1 MFIIIGNQKGG
12 AGKSTLTMLLANYLT
27 MIKEFK
33 VTVLDMDYQRSIFT
47 LYERAKILENPEL
60 YEVIEAEAEYFP
72 TVFEILKKQTD
83 RIILIDLPGKLD
95 DNSLVPV
102 YQAADLIL
110 IPFVYDA
117 MTYDSTIVFSIVMRK
132 INPDVKFVYVPTRI
146 KTNVKYETKQDVDK
160 EFGTFGAVT
169 EAITEKIDFQ
179 RVNTQHTPL
188 SLYPIITPVFED
200 IINNYINPMLKG
212 EKTNG

>member
-1 MFIIIGNQKGG
+1 MFIITGNQKGG

-117 MTYDSTIVFSIVMRK
+117 MTYDSTIVFSIVMK
-132 INPDVKFVYVPTRI
+132 KVNPDVKFVYVPTRI
-146 KTNVKYETKQDVDK
+146 KTSVKYETKQDVDK

-169 EAITEKIDFQ
+169 E
-179 RVNTQHTPL
+179 
-188 SLYPIITPVFED
+188 
-200 IINNYINPMLKG
+200 
-212 EKTNG
+212 